1 MRRTWMTFSLLFGFL
16 VQPHSLVFAQ
26 TDTSTDT
33 AQQRTQKELEARQEL
48 EAQQKSQKALEDF
61 LRSSKIQNGSS
72 TGVNS
77 MFSQFRMA
85 IPKFRGATDDY
96 RWALSMDGK
105 LEKPLKDIK
114 AQTDVMLTY
123 LEAAKVRHPK
133 TDPSEFKD
141 YSPVELQWETLNSAE
156 RIGAFL
162 DFAVVAERQESVS
175 TKTLEFLYTLDGEL
189 LRLKWL
195 ASHVK

>member
-1 MRRTWMTFSLLFGFL
+1 MWMAFLLLFVFL
-16 VQPHSLVFAQ
+16 VLPHSLAFAQ
-26 TDTSTDT
+26 TDSSTDT
-33 AQQRTQKELEARQEL
+33 ALQRQKEL

-61 LRSSKIQNGSS
+61 LRSSKTQSGSS
-72 TGVNS
+72 SGVNS

-85 IPKFRGATDDY
+85 IPKFRSATDDY
-96 RWALSMDGK
+96 RWALSMDRN

-114 AQTDVMLTY
+114 AQADVMLTY
-123 LEAAKVRHPK
+123 LEAGKVRHPK

-141 YSPVELQWETLNSAE
+141 YSPAELQWEALNSAE

-162 DFAVVAERQESVS
+162 DFAVLAERQETVS

-195 ASHVK
+195 TSHVK